1 MVSIL
6 AHESR
11 GRQAEKRHRMGH
23 RQWVS
28 DGMRQSAG
36 APVNAGR
43 EGPSGAL
50 PGPTTGQTEQPKSSR
65 QPRRRVQFK
74 IEVSLS
80 LPPTCCARAGQTHTI
95 QVGSVARLGQTER
108 TTLGRAIDSMGN
120 CALSLRFCAVRQ
132 SGMMRGRGAGWIQRP
147 DAPSM
152 FTGTKNHSPHL

>member
-28 DGMRQSAG
+28 DGMPRRGG
-36 APVNAGR
+36 APANAGL
-43 EGPSGAL
+43 EGLSGAL
-50 PGPTTGQTEQPKSSR
+50 PGPTTGHSEQPKSSR

-80 LPPTCCARAGQTHTI
+80 LPQIFCARAGQTDTI

-108 TTLGRAIDSMGN
+108 TTPGRDIDSMGN
-120 CALSLRFCAVRQ
+120 GALSLRFCAVRQ
-132 SGMMRGRGAGWIQRP
+132 SGMMRGHGAGWIRRP
-147 DAPSM
+147 DDPSM
-152 FTGTKNHSPHL
+152 FTGTKNHSPNL